1 MVVPT
6 SVEAQFRRLD
16 KHLKELKQFGGG
28 AMSEDESIVAAEI
41 CNSCILALDKA
52 MNSVWQTKAIKKEG
66 KGKPKIYF
74 PIHMKSR
81 EKLAEQFRAYQM
93 PNMENENP
101 EIFQLIDSVQVYK
114 GVKWLSALHK
124 LAAIRHEEFP
134 KIEKVKSFGIGIGRG
149 QDLYMKSLVIDE
161 KGQIDLNGYSVN
173 QVRGTIEPTK
183 VEVVEEMRSVLK
195 DVGIDPYSFCR
206 SSVTKVKTLVS
217 KLYMLLPNPKTG

>member
-6 SVEAQFRRLD
+6 SIEAQFRRLD

-41 CNSCILALDKA
+41 CNSCVLALDKA
-52 MNSVWQTKAIKKEG
+52 MNSVWQTKATKKEG
-66 KGKPKIYF
+66 KGKPNIYF
-74 PIHMKSR
+74 PINMTSR
-81 EKLAEQFRAYQM
+81 EKLAEKFRAYQM

-101 EIFQLIDSVQVYK
+101 EIFQLIDSVQVYR

-134 KIEKVKSFGIGIGRG
+134 KIEKVKSSGIGFGRG
-149 QDLYMKSLVIDE
+149 QDLYIKSLVIDE
-161 KGQIDLNGYSVN
+161 KGQIDFQGYGLNRATGK
-173 QVRGTIEPTK
+173 IEPAI

-195 DVGIDPYSFCR
+195 DIGIAPYSFCE
-206 SSVTKVKTLVS
+206 SSVTKVKSLIS
-217 KLYMLLPNPKTG
+217 KLYRLL